1 MLQLFLCLRLL
12 VKLLLLLVPPN
23 CSVSY
28 CDSLIL
34 LSLGH
39 LVDLVLLLNRPP
51 LCAHQVLL
59 FLYQLLGEL
68 LKLVVGYILAP
79 TQIDLIL
86 FYELTDEFFLRYWGC
101 SKLFFLLLSQLLNL
115 REYLWGVSFPIRSPH
130 DVCLAVNL
138 SQNTACCSLLFDH
151 ERLAFARL
159 RLYDLLFLPLTQKT
173 LNSLFLANRGNLF
186 LFLGKMVL
194 NLDSSSNMFRH
205 VF

>member
-12 VKLLLLLVPPN
+12 VKLLLLLIPPN

-39 LVDLVLLLNRPP
+39 LIDLVLLLNRPP

-86 FYELTDEFFLRYWGC
+86 LYELPDEFFLRY
-101 SKLFFLLLSQLLNL
+101 
-115 REYLWGVSFPIRSPH
+115 
-130 DVCLAVNL
+130 
-138 SQNTACCSLLFDH
+138 
-151 ERLAFARL
+151 
-159 RLYDLLFLPLTQKT
+159 
-173 LNSLFLANRGNLF
+173 
-186 LFLGKMVL
+186 
-194 NLDSSSNMFRH
+194 
-205 VF
+205 